1 MASSFYWYDLETS
14 GTDPKWDRLVQV
26 AGLRTD
32 AELNVIGDELCTY
45 VRLGDDVLPNPDA
58 CLVTGI
64 LPETLQREGI
74 PEVQAWE
81 DFASIHCARDLCCR
95 L

>member
-58 CLVTGI
+58 
-64 LPETLQREGI
+64 
-74 PEVQAWE
+74 
-81 DFASIHCARDLCCR
+81 
-95 L
+95 